1 MASERLASDQER
13 GAVVAELHR
22 SIDDMQTAAAQQ
34 DLRRMADLNWL
45 FHARINETGGSR
57 ALRAAMRPGSGYTPR
72 DWAVEFPS
80 SVAGSHA
87 QHHLP
92 VDRVEV
98 GKADDPREPR
108 QHHDQTSKQT
118 ERDEGCE

>member
-57 ALRAAMRPGSGYTPR
+57 ALRAAMRPVAGYTPR
-72 DWAVEFPS
+72 DWAVEFPD

-87 QHHLP
+87 EHSLLVDAIEDGREDDARAIAENH
-92 VDRVEV
+92 VDR
-98 GKADDPREPR
+98 KSTRLNSR
-108 QHHDQTSKQT
+108 H
-118 ERDEGCE
+118 